1 MKKRLEMVFVNE
13 KAFEDPQDSLDPFG
27 IVLQDGDRMETQL
40 LANEA
45 TGKGP
50 PVIQPGSCGHSWTR
64 TGQDILEEETMVCSN
79 VQPWIFRRVQHQKA
93 PQRLCSRLHNFCW
106 RWLRPEKH
114 TKAQMMD
121 LVVLEQFLARLS
133 PEMESWVLECGAETS
148 SQAVALVESLLLS
161 QAEEKKEQVDLQSFT
176 GEVRDLSNPSQMLLF
191 RRISQEDPSQDTSG
205 GKSQV
210 KLSALYDGDEIVIKL
225 PTQEDLAAFKEVAVY
240 FSEEEWSQLDPDQKA
255 LHWEVMLE
263 NYRNVTSL
271 GNNGEEN
278 QDSREP
284 FQVISRGDRTEKLAN
299 QMEVKRNGQTV
310 IETGEWQPPPI
321 KREEELEVDRF
332 SQNGQTVIETGE
344 WQPPPIKREEELEVD
359 RFSQNGQTVIE
370 TGEWQPP
377 PFKREEELEVDRFS
391 QNGQRAIETGE
402 WQPPPIKR
410 EEELEVDRF
419 SQNGQRVIET
429 GEWQP
434 PPFKREEE
442 LEVDRFSQ
450 YGQRVIETGEWQPP
464 PFKREEELEVERF
477 FQNGQRAIE
486 TGEWQ
491 PPPFKREEEW
501 EVDRFSQNGQ
511 RVIETGEWQPPPFKR
526 EEELEVDRFS
536 QICETVIEIGEW
548 QPPPSKRQKGLEV
561 VRFSHRPT
569 MDKSYKKRKISEENR
584 KFKDTWADSFAF
596 TTDKTGLPVCLIC
609 GKKLA
614 NNKKSNV
621 ARHFQKKHTAFAEKY
636 PDGDER
642 KKAISEL
649 MQMVDLSKN
658 HFKECVKS
666 ANSTTYASFVA
677 AQEIVRHGKP
687 FTDGEYIKES
697 FIKISEHLFS
707 DFKNKSELVQ
717 KIRDMP
723 LSAKTV
729 KDRTIKMSENIT
741 RLQINDI
748 NSAVAYSIACD
759 ASKDKGDIEQI
770 ALFCRY
776 VNSVGPQEEMIEL
789 IPLKG
794 QTRGEDICEVVL
806 DYLRA
811 NEINTTHLV
820 SVATDG
826 APSMTGAQKGF
837 VALLQKSL
845 GRTLLTFHCIL
856 HQEALCAQTFPP
868 ECTEVMN
875 VVIQIVNKIMA
886 QGLNHRQFCLLL
898 EEMESTYPDLLLHD
912 KVRWLSRGKVLKCF
926 VACLEEVKTYLGSK
940 GLTFPELEQPEWLE
954 KLHFMVDM
962 TAHLNTLNTTLQ
974 GKGGTALH
982 MLEEVLAFERKLT
995 VFARDLQRGTLSHFP
1010 CLREFK
1016 RGHDMVNSEYLQ
1028 SAIIAMQTSFGKR
1041 FCEFREEKNTLS
1053 FPITPLTIDPSALNM
1068 TVFPGVSQPDLEM
1081 ELADIADKDIWVS
1094 KFQRL
1099 ADNLEDVA
1107 RQKASLAQN
1116 HKWSDIENL
1125 PKQDK
1130 LIFETWDTI
1139 PNTYMNMK
1147 KYAFGVLSIF
1157 GSTYLCEQVF
1167 SNLNYIQNKYCS
1179 HLKDNSLQ
1187 SCLKLKVTSY
1197 SPDVQMLCADVEMQT
1212 SHQPADCTLQY
1223 TQ

>member
-332 SQNGQTVIETGE
+332 SQNGQ
-344 WQPPPIKREEELEVD
+344 
-359 RFSQNGQTVIE
+359 
-370 TGEWQPP
+370 
-377 PFKREEELEVDRFS
+377 
-391 QNGQRAIETGE
+391 
-402 WQPPPIKR
+402 
-410 EEELEVDRF
+410 
-419 SQNGQRVIET
+419 RVIET

-442 LEVDRFSQ
+442 LEVDRFS
-450 YGQRVIETGEWQPP
+450 
-464 PFKREEELEVERF
+464 
-477 FQNGQRAIE
+477 QNGQRAIE

-511 RVIETGEWQPPPFKR
+511 RVIETGEWQPPPFKREEELEVDRFSQNGQRVIETGEWQPPPIKR

>member
-377 PFKREEELEVDRFS
+377 PFKREEEL
-391 QNGQRAIETGE
+391 
-402 WQPPPIKR
+402 
-410 EEELEVDRF
+410 
-419 SQNGQRVIET
+419 
-429 GEWQP
+429 
-434 PPFKREEE
+434 
-442 LEVDRFSQ
+442 
-450 YGQRVIETGEWQPP
+450 
-464 PFKREEELEVERF
+464 
-477 FQNGQRAIE
+477 
-486 TGEWQ
+486 
-491 PPPFKREEEW
+491 

>member
-332 SQNGQTVIETGE
+332 SQ
-344 WQPPPIKREEELEVD
+344 
-359 RFSQNGQTVIE
+359 
-370 TGEWQPP
+370 
-377 PFKREEELEVDRFS
+377 
-391 QNGQRAIETGE
+391 
-402 WQPPPIKR
+402 
-410 EEELEVDRF
+410 
-419 SQNGQRVIET
+419 
-429 GEWQP
+429 
-434 PPFKREEE
+434 
-442 LEVDRFSQ
+442 

-511 RVIETGEWQPPPFKR
+511 RVIETGEWQPPPFKREEELEVDRFSQNGQRVIETGEWQPPPIKR

>member
-410 EEELEVDRF
+410 EEEL
-419 SQNGQRVIET
+419 
-429 GEWQP
+429 
-434 PPFKREEE
+434 
-442 LEVDRFSQ
+442 
-450 YGQRVIETGEWQPP
+450 
-464 PFKREEELEVERF
+464 
-477 FQNGQRAIE
+477 
-486 TGEWQ
+486 
-491 PPPFKREEEW
+491 